1 VVEKDQH
8 VNVNDEVPGPK
19 EDPLPQPKP
28 LVEDQNAVKEGKED
42 NLQGDG
48 TTLMQDAPNAEEKD
62 DTLND
67 PEVEGKKVYS
77 YLFSYP
83 YFSPNLLL
91 F

>member
-1 VVEKDQH
+1 VVEKDQQ

-19 EDPLPQPKP
+19 EDPLPQPQP
-28 LVEDQNAVKEGKED
+28 LVEDQNAAKEGKED
-42 NLQGDG
+42 NLQSDG
-48 TTLMQDAPNAEEKD
+48 TTFMQDAPNAKEND